1 MGRTLIHI
9 ESGRKV
15 KKPLRYVHSEG
26 TGWSITSDIPVEG
39 ILECDVMTRKLPGCL
54 GTYWYPSDSVYQG
67 EVAFDSLCEQEVSST
82 SNSSRNIFHTTPS
95 LTTSDIPEEEDKDFV
110 CEEYGGEEDC
120 GDEGGTVECID
131 EEGEYEEEEE
141 ECEEGIEAY
150 GNEDWSDGE

>member
-1 MGRTLIHI
+1 M
-9 ESGRKV
+9 S
-15 KKPLRYVHSEG
+15 
-26 TGWSITSDIPVEG
+26 
-39 ILECDVMTRKLPGCL
+39 
-54 GTYWYPSDSVYQG
+54 GTYWCPSDSVYQG

-82 SNSSRNIFHTTPS
+82 SNSSRNIFHTTVP
-95 LTTSDIPEEEDKDFV
+95 LRPVITRGTMCFV